1 MIGYLIR
8 RLLQSVVVVLGVTML
23 VFGMEHL
30 IPGGAGGIARAI
42 LGPRANPVTIHTWEK
57 ENGYLSPI
65 WYQYWVWLDHLL
77 HGNLG
82 FSYKLNRSVDSIIAN
97 DIPRDLLLVGTS
109 LVLAVVIAVPMGLA
123 QAVKRNQAVDYVGTA
138 TSFVLYSMPSYAL
151 GLILVSVFAVGIKL
165 FPSEAPQGT
174 TVGSM
179 LAHPA
184 GLVLPIASLTLVTY
198 ALFSRYMRSAAIDS
212 LAQDYIKTAR
222 AKGLPER
229 LVLWRHLLRNSLVP
243 VTTLVGLS
251 LPAILTAGL
260 VLEELFNFQGLGL
273 EFFTAATTDDF
284 PTMLGITVLVGIAT
298 VLGNLLA
305 DITYAVLDPRVRY

>member
-1 MIGYLIR
+1 MIGYVVR
-8 RLLQSVVVVLGVTML
+8 RLLQSVVVVIGVTML

-30 IPGGAGGIARAI
+30 IPGGAGGIARDI
-42 LGPRANPVTIHTWEK
+42 LGPRANPVTMHAWE
-57 ENGYLSPI
+57 EQNGYLSPV

-82 FSYKLNRSVDSIIAN
+82 FSYKLNQSVDSVIAN
-97 DIPRDLLLVGTS
+97 DLPRDVLLVGTS
-109 LVLAVVIAVPMGLA
+109 LVLAVLIAVPMGVM
-123 QAVKRNQAVDYVGTA
+123 QAVKRNQAVDYAGTA

-151 GLILVSVFAVGIKL
+151 GLILISVLAVSIKV

-174 TVGSM
+174 TVGAM

-184 GLVLPIASLTLVTY
+184 GLVLPVASLTLVTY
-198 ALFSRYMRSAAIDS
+198 ALFSRYMRSSAIDN

-251 LPAILTAGL
+251 LPAVLTAGL

-273 EFFTAATTDDF
+273 EYFNAATTDDF
-284 PTMLGITVLVGIAT
+284 PVMLGITVLVGTAT
-298 VLGNLLA
+298 VLGNLFA